1 MLTMMYAILATAML
15 AAGALAQLVP
25 PTFNNTPQVDPDKD
39 GALRLHNFYRGQ
51 VGVPALTWC
60 NNLTEEAQVAADW
73 AAGADIPN
81 SPLNFTRRSSS
92 QSASFSMEV
101 VYLSPGTPHVFGTFH
116 QATLAFWAANEY
128 YHGEVIPNGDFF
140 KYSPYSECAPP
151 KHTYHLPGEPVTC
164 MTCLADNHPILKP
177 RWSGTAPPA
186 LEWPVP

>member
-1 MLTMMYAILATAML
+1 MLIMMYSILATAML
-15 AAGALAQLVP
+15 AAGALAQLVVP
-25 PTFNNTPQVDPDKD
+25 NFNNTPQAGPDKD

-60 NNLTEEAQVAADW
+60 NNLTEEAQVVADW

-81 SPLNFTRRSSS
+81 SPLNFTRRYSS
-92 QSASFSMEV
+92 QNGNFSLEV

-140 KYSPYSECAPP
+140 KYSPYSKCAPLQAGVP
-151 KHTYHLPGEPVTC
+151 LPGARAAFMKALT
-164 MTCLADNHPILKP
+164 DNNP
-177 RWSGTAPPA
+177 S
-186 LEWPVP
+186 